1 VPIAIS
7 EWIEII
13 TVSVTIVFAVEI
25 DKLIR
30 RRKIKNIS
38 LKDLREE

>member
-1 VPIAIS
+1 MP

-13 TVSVTIVFAVEI
+13 AVSTTVIFAVEI

-38 LKDLREE
+38 